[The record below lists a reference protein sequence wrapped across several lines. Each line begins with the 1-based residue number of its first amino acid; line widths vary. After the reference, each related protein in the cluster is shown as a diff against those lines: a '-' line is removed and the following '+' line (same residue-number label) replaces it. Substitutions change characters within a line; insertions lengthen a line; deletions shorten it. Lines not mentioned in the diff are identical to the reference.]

1 MNNKPIIEFG
11 FRIVWRIM
19 EISSISI
26 ILHKILSHMHSLIVK
41 YGGVS
46 LSINLYL
53 KLAPVPYA
61 TPQRLI
67 TNDFLY
73 PSDSKICDRV
83 PRYNET
89 SL

>member
-1 MNNKPIIEFG
+1 
-11 FRIVWRIM
+11 
-19 EISSISI
+19 
-26 ILHKILSHMHSLIVK
+26 MHSLIVK

-46 LSINLYL
+46 LSINSYL

-73 PSDSKICDRV
+73 PSDSKIYDRV

-89 SL
+89 SLWRTDFSSRSLSLRYIEVPL